1 MSEADYEFDAAI
13 SFAGTERP
21 QAEVLARIA
30 RAAGFRVFYDRLYA
44 ADLWGKD
51 LVEYFDRIYRERARY
66 CVILVSEEY
75 ASRMWTIHE
84 RRSALARMVTER
96 GRGYILPVEI
106 ERVDLAG
113 LQPTIGRLS
122 IKDYTIEEIG
132 RLLVQ
137 KLSAAQPTHAP
148 AQGETL
154 TDTFAWQNKDHGKQS
169 SAVYQYA
176 SPGAIPALGYIGCQ
190 DTGVGAGDSALGWRG
205 IADADGGALAAAPAS
220 SGVALWGVLGN
231 FGGWAAFRILRWL
244 DKGEF
249 APSVVNATLSG
260 SLLAGKS
267 NYVIGLDGKCLA
279 GVVGHDSDTTLTA
292 AVTANAAPQAVTP
305 ASMTNIVVGSNII
318 IDTGASA
325 ETVNVTAVTAT
336 TFTAIFGKN
345 HAPGAVVQPNRSL
358 VARIDEAGAATQ
370 ISQEFVAQ
378 GNVRTVA
385 AHPTDP
391 NILYCATTTQRVWMT
406 NAGSAAGPGT
416 VWTEVTTDKPAGI
429 SISSIGIAP
438 AGQVYVLL
446 YNPILSGGITT
457 PLFEVSTGT
466 WLPQVC
472 AGQPAGGFGKLVAD
486 PVAASTLYASNG
498 SKAFSLALAAGTW
511 TWTDI
516 SDGLPG
522 PPIYDL
528 WIGTIGSGAS
538 TKVLLRAACPTRAI
552 WERDVTAGA
561 IDPPIAL
568 HLRDHFV
575 DQGWRNPSPEGMMN
589 PYNPVPSDRL
599 WHYMC
604 ADIKIDAQQRH
615 AIAGDPDFFQ
625 TDPEGTPIPPLSH
638 VLFDELKDASQNL
651 PQTDTALVH
660 VQVRNRSATPA
671 ANVSV
676 WAIYCRASGG
686 VPSLSASPSMANA
699 YPFWSQF
706 TGAGIVPSLP
716 ADSPWTSV
724 GPPQVLSGIAA
735 ANPMVA
741 SWNWTIPSLPSG
753 DPGHYCMVAFVHGAT
768 SPIGETTRT
777 SVDAITPTNK
787 QVGQKNLHIGPPLPP
802 GPELGG
808 GNGAP
813 QPGAMEEYVEFH
825 NPTGVPRRADL
836 RIDLRNLP
844 PELGVSFHLA
854 NVDTERPL
862 GESVIGVASTRDE
875 PVPAK
880 WRRGARR
887 ASLLARLIASLLRVE
902 PTGDLEQGSQYVFD
916 VQQLVEEGEGRRGA
930 VAGGSRYIVVI
941 AGDPKLRKPVVAPTH
956 DPDTPDDEREE
967 LERQGDE
974 FKYVP
979 PWAEELVAA
988 REKEQR
994 KG

>member
-176 SPGAIPALGYIGCQ
+176 SPGAI
-190 DTGVGAGDSALGWRG
+190 
-205 IADADGGALAAAPAS
+205 
-220 SGVALWGVLGN
+220 
-231 FGGWAAFRILRWL
+231 
-244 DKGEF
+244 
-249 APSVVNATLSG
+249 
-260 SLLAGKS
+260 
-267 NYVIGLDGKCLA
+267 
-279 GVVGHDSDTTLTA
+279 
-292 AVTANAAPQAVTP
+292 TANAAPQAVTP
-305 ASMTNIVVGSNII
+305 AAMTNIVVGSNII

-575 DQGWRNPSPEGMMN
+575 DQGWLNPSPEGMMN

-753 DPGHYCMVAFVHGAT
+753 
-768 SPIGETTRT
+768 
-777 SVDAITPTNK
+777 
-787 QVGQKNLHIGPPLPP
+787 
-802 GPELGG
+802 
-808 GNGAP
+808 
-813 QPGAMEEYVEFH
+813 
-825 NPTGVPRRADL
+825 
-836 RIDLRNLP
+836 
-844 PELGVSFHLA
+844 
-854 NVDTERPL
+854 
-862 GESVIGVASTRDE
+862 
-875 PVPAK
+875 
-880 WRRGARR
+880 
-887 ASLLARLIASLLRVE
+887 
-902 PTGDLEQGSQYVFD
+902 
-916 VQQLVEEGEGRRGA
+916 
-930 VAGGSRYIVVI
+930 
-941 AGDPKLRKPVVAPTH
+941 
-956 DPDTPDDEREE
+956 
-967 LERQGDE
+967 
-974 FKYVP
+974 
-979 PWAEELVAA
+979 
-988 REKEQR
+988 
-994 KG
+994 